1 MPTRIRKETTQRR
14 VDAGGE
20 ELCKRLAVTTGTP
33 VLNIERV
40 GYVEDKAVMVKYSHW
55 RHEFVP
61 GPDDEPYTSRILCT
75 RSSSNSSRYPSSAPK
90 RPSRRAR
97 RMQRPPKY

>member
-61 GPDDEPYTSRILCT
+61 GLEDETVHIPDLVYAIIVEQFQVPVV
-75 RSSSNSSRYPSSAPK
+75 
-90 RPSRRAR
+90 RAEET
-97 RMQRPPKY
+97 